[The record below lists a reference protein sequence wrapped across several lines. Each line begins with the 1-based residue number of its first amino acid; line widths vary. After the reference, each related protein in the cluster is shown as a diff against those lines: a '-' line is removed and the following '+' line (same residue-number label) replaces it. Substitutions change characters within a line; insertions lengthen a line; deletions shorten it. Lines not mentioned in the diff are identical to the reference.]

1 MPRNSF
7 GASLR
12 QPSAHA
18 RKLIEKDKKE
28 LYLRV
33 VSLWEMAITVSIR
46 KLKVPLPFTRLVRQH
61 IAGNAIDLLHI
72 EPEHLDV
79 QRKMPF
85 RHRDPLDRLIIAYA
99 TAEEMTVVGRDDAL
113 AEYSARLDW

>member
-1 MPRNSF
+1 M
-7 GASLR
+7 R

-18 RKLIEKDKKE
+18 RKLIEKDEKE
-28 LYLRV
+28 LYLRG
-33 VSLWEMAITVSIR
+33 VSLWEMVVTMNIR
-46 KLKVPLPFTRLVRQH
+46 KLKAPLPFTRLVRQH

-85 RHRDPLDRLIIAYA
+85 HHRDPFDRLI
-99 TAEEMTVVGRDDAL
+99 TA
-113 AEYSARLDW
+113 